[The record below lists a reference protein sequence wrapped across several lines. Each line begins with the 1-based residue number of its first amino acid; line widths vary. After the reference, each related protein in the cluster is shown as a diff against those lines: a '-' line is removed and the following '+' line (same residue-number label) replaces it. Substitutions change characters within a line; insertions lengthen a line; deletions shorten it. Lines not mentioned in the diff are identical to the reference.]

1 MKRNNSIEAFRFLFI
16 CVICLWHFNGVTTFI
31 KHGYIAVEFFFIVS
45 GFYLY
50 RAYKKHSDIG
60 TLDYTLHKVKKF
72 LPPFIIS
79 FVLLL
84 LLDREQYIYP
94 PSNITP
100 DAVLSKYFVHL
111 HELFFCQGIG
121 FTDRVAV
128 NHPLWFISI
137 LLFSG
142 GILYSLLRNY
152 NQKAISLIIPVLTVL
167 GFNYM
172 LMNGNHSLAP
182 FCSSFIPGLNT
193 GIVRGIT
200 EMGLGILT
208 AYIFERKI
216 DTISQHIRVINMGGV
231 ISATGYVLMI
241 FANDNYDYLALVFI
255 PIIIISCNLP
265 DSLFQK
271 KLSWGIF
278 GWLGSLSMYMYFIHL
293 FVAYIFW
300 IWLNHFGT
308 PNIILVVAYL
318 ISVIIVSYTLKILSD
333 KFSSLLSP
341 K

>member
-16 CVICLWHFNGVTTFI
+16 CVICLWHFNGVATFI

-50 RAYKKHSDIG
+50 RAYKRHSDIG
-60 TLDYTLHKVKKF
+60 TLDYTLHKIKKF
-72 LPPFIIS
+72 LTPFVMS

-84 LLDREQYIYP
+84 LLDRKQYIYP

-100 DAVLSKYFVHL
+100 DAVLSKYFVHS

-152 NQKAISLIIPVLTVL
+152 NQKAISLIIPLLTFL

-172 LMNGNHSLAP
+172 LMNGNHSLSP

-193 GIVRGIT
+193 GVVRGVS

-208 AYIFERKI
+208 AYIIERKI
-216 DTISQHIRVINMGGV
+216 DTIIQHIIVINLGGV
-231 ISATGYVLMI
+231 LSVIGYILMF
-241 FANDNYDYLALVFI
+241 FANGNYDYLALFFI
-255 PIIIISCNLP
+255 PIIIICCNLP
-265 DSLFQK
+265 CSLFQK
-271 KLSWGIF
+271 AMSWWLF

-293 FVAYIFW
+293 FIAYIFW
-300 IWLNHFGT
+300 IWLNHFGI
-308 PNIILVVAYL
+308 PAFILVVAYL
-318 ISVIIVSYTLKILSD
+318 MSLIIAAYMLKISSEKL
-333 KFSSLLSP
+333 SSLLSQ

>member
-1 MKRNNSIEAFRFLFI
+1 MKRNYSIEAFRFLFI
-16 CVICLWHFNGVTTFI
+16 CVICLWHFNGVATFI

-72 LPPFIIS
+72 LPPFAIS

-84 LLDREQYIYP
+84 LLDRKQYIYP
-94 PSNITP
+94 PSSITP
-100 DAVLSKYFVHL
+100 DAILSKYFIHL
-111 HELFFCQGIG
+111 HEIFFCQGIG

-152 NQKAISLIIPVLTVL
+152 NQKAISIIIPLFTVL

-172 LMNGNHSLAP
+172 LMNGNHSLSP

-193 GIVRGIT
+193 GIVRGFS

-216 DTISQHIRVINMGGV
+216 DTISQQITVINLGGT
-231 ISATGYVLMI
+231 ISAIGFMLMV
-241 FANDNYDYLALVFI
+241 FANDNYDYLVLLFI
-255 PIIIISCNLP
+255 PVIIICCNLP
-265 DSLFQK
+265 GSLFQK
-271 KLSWGIF
+271 NLNWPFF
-278 GWLGSLSMYMYFIHL
+278 GWLGGLSMYMYFIHL
-293 FVAYIFW
+293 FIAYVFW
-300 IWLNHFGT
+300 IWLNHFGIS
-308 PNIILVVAYL
+308 NIVLAVAYL
-318 ISVIIVSYTLKILSD
+318 ISVIIAAYVLKILSGR
-333 KFSSLLSP
+333 FSSLLS
-341 K
+341 